1 MAKLHVLVFKT
12 HCSLW
17 ASRLKARER
26 VSTTVIEPSV
36 VSEIDILVS
45 SMAHFNISASDHM
58 KKLKN
63 VPSIGNASRFENDF
77 DLAGSEA
84 SEGDNTE
91 KSGQAHCGTARSRD
105 RFHEI

>member
-1 MAKLHVLVFKT
+1 MFFSQRFHSDSHRSNRFFCCL
-12 HCSLW
+12 
-17 ASRLKARER
+17 
-26 VSTTVIEPSV
+26 
-36 VSEIDILVS
+36 SEIDILVS
-45 SMAHFNISASDHM
+45 SMAHFNITASDHM

-91 KSGQAHCGTARSRD
+91 KSGQARCGTARSRD